1 MNNQKQKVL
10 DRLTSS
16 GLMLSH
22 ESSCPVYKPHAP
34 KKDNFYCFHLPGV
47 VHISQLGIAPNLEKL
62 IRYTTADAN
71 VSCGA
76 CTDFFS
82 GRWCIH

>member
-1 MNNQKQKVL
+1 M
-10 DRLTSS
+10 S
-16 GLMLSH
+16 
-22 ESSCPVYKPHAP
+22 YKPHAP

-76 CTDFFS
+76 CTDFF
-82 GRWCIH
+82 